1 MGNGPSKVF
10 GESSAAI
17 VTRAV
22 APNVAGKKDVATLA
36 GGCFWGIELAF
47 QRVPGVVKTEV
58 GYTQGIKKNPTYE
71 EVCSGTTGHTEAVQ
85 ITYDP
90 AAVSYDDL
98 LTVFWDLID
107 PTTLNRQ
114 GGDAGTQYRSGI
126 YYHDEDQH
134 QVAERSVEKQQQKLS
149 DKIVTEVLPATTW
162 YPAEDY
168 HQQYL
173 SKGGQCSRTGDLTPI
188 RCYG

>member
-1 MGNGPSKVF
+1 MP
-10 GESSAAI
+10 
-17 VTRAV
+17 
-22 APNVAGKKDVATLA
+22 
-36 GGCFWGIELAF
+36 
-47 QRVPGVVKTEV
+47 
-58 GYTQGIKKNPTYE
+58 
-71 EVCSGTTGHTEAVQ
+71 Q

-90 AAVSYDDL
+90 AAVTYDDL

-134 QVAERSVEKQQQKLS
+134 QVAERYANINRICVWPESNICTMKILRKLVYFAIYTLIHKSFCVYFRSVEKQQQKLS

>member
-1 MGNGPSKVF
+1 MLFYASSRF
-10 GESSAAI
+10 G
-17 VTRAV
+17 
-22 APNVAGKKDVATLA
+22 TL
-36 GGCFWGIELAF
+36 IILL
-47 QRVPGVVKTEV
+47 
-58 GYTQGIKKNPTYE
+58 
-71 EVCSGTTGHTEAVQ
+71 Q

-90 AAVSYDDL
+90 SAVSYDDL

-126 YYHDEDQH
+126 HYHDESQQ
-134 QVAERSVEKQQQKLS
+134 QVAERCDLLCNLVFYPSHCTVLLLITRPHSHFLHITSSSYFRTRSVERQQQKLGAQ
-149 DKIVTEVLPATTW
+149 IVTEVLPATTW